1 LNGATPL
8 APDDQP
14 QHVAIIMDGN
24 GRWARSR
31 GRPRT
36 FGHREGVEA
45 LRRTVEAAG
54 DLKLPYLTVF
64 GFSTENW
71 NRPTEEVHTLMD
83 LLRLYVQRDLDRLV
97 REGVRIRVIGHRT
110 GLSADILRI
119 IDNAESKTAHNSDL
133 NLTIAFNYGAQNEIA
148 RAAQRLAQDVASGIL
163 KPEQVNEAA
172 LAARLDTA
180 GLPEPDLIV
189 RTSGEL
195 RLSNFMLWQAAYA
208 ELVFLDILWPDFDRA
223 ALEAAINEF
232 KRRERRYGGAS
243 RHTAS

>member
-1 LNGATPL
+1 
-8 APDDQP
+8 
-14 QHVAIIMDGN
+14 MDGN

-54 DLKLPYLTVF
+54 DLKIPYLTVF

-97 REGVRIRVIGHRT
+97 REGVRIRVIGQRS

-119 IDNAESKTAHNSDL
+119 IDTAESRTLHNSDL

-148 RAAQRLAQDVASGIL
+148 RAAQRLAEDVARGALEPAQI
-163 KPEQVNEAA
+163 NEAA

-180 GLPEPDLIV
+180 DLPEPDLIV

-208 ELVFLDILWPDFDRA
+208 ELVFLDTLWPDFDRA
-223 ALEAAINEF
+223 ALEAAIDEF
-232 KRRERRYGGAS
+232 KRRERRFGGAS
-243 RHTAS
+243 RQTAS